1 MTFLLVPPGVYQP
14 RSDTELLIEA
24 LRREPMRSG
33 SRVLDLG
40 TGSGAVAV
48 AAARRGASVT
58 AVDVSWRAVATTWVN
73 GVLHRRLIRVR
84 KGDLLT
90 AVRGHSFD
98 LVVSNPP
105 YVPSPH
111 VPLSGIARAWDAGP
125 TGRFWLD
132 RICRRA
138 PRALKPGGVLLLVQS
153 SLADVPET
161 LRSLRRAGL
170 AVETVSRVRREFG
183 PITRPRARWLERNG
197 LLADGERQQELV
209 VIRGVRT

>member
-14 RSDTELLIEA
+14 RSDTGLLIQA
-24 LRREPMRSG
+24 LRRERMRRG

-48 AAARRGASVT
+48 AAARRGAQVT

-73 GVLHRRLIRVR
+73 GVLHRRFIRVR
-84 KGDLLT
+84 KGDLVK

-111 VPLSGIARAWDAGP
+111 VPLRGMARAWDAGP

-132 RICRRA
+132 QICEQA
-138 PRALKPGGVLLLVQS
+138 PRALKPEGVLLLVQS
-153 SLADVPET
+153 SLADVAET
-161 LRSLRRAGL
+161 VRSLREAGL
-170 AVETVSRVRREFG
+170 AADAVRRIRREFG
-183 PITRPRARWLERNG
+183 PITGPRARWLERTG
-197 LLADGERQQELV
+197 LLAEGERQQDLV